1 MEVMAKMARPAVA
14 RRRGGA
20 DPPVRAPGGCCRGL
34 PPPPD
39 RGTARE
45 AEELLQDTLLP
56 VVPGHEDR
64 GRRCWGRRARAHR
77 SSRVW
82 SCFDQMLP
90 VPRPSGGL
98 GKYPAVAG

>member
-1 MEVMAKMARPAVA
+1 MWTPEDRIADPRGIPARSRMEVMAKMARPAVA

-20 DPPVRAPGGCCRGL
+20 DPPVRTPGGCRRGL

-56 VVPGHEDR
+56 VVPGHEGR
-64 GRRCWGRRARAHR
+64 GRDAE
-77 SSRVW
+77 
-82 SCFDQMLP
+82 
-90 VPRPSGGL
+90 
-98 GKYPAVAG
+98 AGVRELIDHPGS